1 MNEHN
6 EKLGARRSLTD
17 TCAVPETHS
26 AEIPQFWGHASTIP
40 GDFETV

>member
-6 EKLGARRSLTD
+6 ESWEPAGLLTD